1 MTYANES
8 LLAVVYK
15 KLNENL
21 ASLKE
26 NLGERVSKISDA
38 LNENP
43 SLKGSSISVEL
54 MVATDTIQA
63 IESYNT
69 DISTVCKDS
78 TQKLYEIVEQHWKT
92 FHDNKEREEFV
103 YGPLNAVTQQSFI
116 MLTALFDKFAQIAGF
131 FEPYIK
137 LPTKPRPVCKE
148 VARDKVSGCRRMDVG
163 GAIVSVVTDGAGY
176 EYIPLT
182 VNPYDP
188 EWKSPYDPE
197 WKSPIY
203 DSSYARSNY
212 VFNGRCCDAI
222 QAVEDGYADA
232 TVSLRNR
239 RDMSMIYP
247 IIYLDPEIGRQK
259 RLEYIKSIRE
269 TPSIRGWTLEFAEK
283 SPMGGYVSKPLIM
296 SGQFAHLFPATKFFV
311 QDRKLAEHAK
321 NTIIKLAELTAEE
334 FFANAPKTVDGMYDA
349 LSMFLAENNLQNE
362 GYANLY
368 VPLVLGMISDS
379 FDNYSLSAWKEK
391 YSLEVVQCISEDWH
405 S

>member
-1 MTYANES
+1 MCFPKNPMLDIAFKNLNKNLLS
-8 LLAVVYK
+8 LRC
-15 KLNENL
+15 KLNQRIVEITV
-21 ASLKE
+21 AVDK
-26 NLGERVSKISDA
+26 D
-38 LNENP
+38 P
-43 SLKGSSISVEL
+43 SLADTALTTENKTAVNVVKAITDYITEISMVLEECAEKKYGVVEKHWKQHH
-54 MVATDTIQA
+54 DEKER
-63 IESYNT
+63 IEFVSGKL
-69 DISTVCKDS
+69 IST
-78 TQKLYEIVEQHWKT
+78 TH
-92 FHDNKEREEFV
+92 H
-103 YGPLNAVTQQSFI
+103 PFI
-116 MLTALFDKFAQIAGF
+116 TMVDLFDCFAQIAGF
-131 FEPYIK
+131 FVPYIN
-137 LPTKPRPVCKE
+137 LPTKTRPAYEDTGKDTC
-148 VARDKVSGCRRMDVG
+148 GCRH
-163 GAIVSVVTDGAGY
+163 VSVEGVDVIVETDGAGY

-182 VNPYDP
+182 INPYDQ
-188 EWKSPYDPE
+188 D

-203 DSSYARSNY
+203 LSEGVRTKY

-222 QAVEDGYADA
+222 KAVEEGYADA

-239 RDMSMIYP
+239 RDMSLIYP

-259 RLEYIKSIRE
+259 RLKYIKSIRE

-321 NTIIKLAELTAEE
+321 NTIIKLAELTAEK

-368 VPLVLGMISDS
+368 IPLVLGMISDS